1 MTVTVAPTRIFGSA
15 IRRREDPRL
24 LTGTARYTDDIT
36 LPGLVHAAIV
46 RSPHAHA
53 RIARVDTSRAKAA
66 DGVLAVYTAADAEGV
81 LNPIPCCWLLPNA
94 NLKTTPYHAFAKDV
108 VRYVGEAVAVVV
120 AESPYQAHDAVDLID
135 VEYEPLAAVVDP
147 QKASQPGAPALHA
160 EAPDNVAFHWTVAGG
175 DVDAAFAS
183 AEVVVREQIIQQRL
197 IPTAMET
204 RGAVAQ
210 FVPATGEL
218 TLWNTTQN
226 PHILRFVAS
235 LVTGI
240 PEDRLRVIAPEVGG
254 GFGSKIPQIPGDF
267 ITVFCSMK
275 LGRPVKWTETRSE
288 NYVST
293 THGRDHV
300 QDVELAATKDGRITG
315 LRCTVWAGMG
325 GYLSTAAPGVPT
337 ILHGLMLSGPYRIP
351 AVKEDVFGV
360 YTNTTPVEAY
370 RGAGRPEATF
380 MLERMLD
387 RLADDIGIDPVEVRR
402 RNLIPPFADGFD
414 VVTGLRYDSGNYEGA
429 LAKALAHVGYDGL
442 RAEQAAAREKGRYIG
457 IGVSVYVE
465 ICGLGPSQVA
475 GAVGFQGGLW
485 ESAIVRFHPSGKVN
499 VFIGASPHGQGE
511 ETTFAQIV
519 ADELGVAVTDVKV
532 VHGDTDQTPMGWG
545 TYGSRTT
552 AVGGA
557 ALAVATRK
565 IKDKAKLLASHLL
578 EAAVE
583 DIDYADGKFFV
594 KGVPDRHKT
603 IQDIALMANVAWN
616 LPQGM
621 EAGLE
626 ATSFYDPP
634 NFVYP
639 FGAHVAV
646 VELDP
651 ETGHVQLKRYVAVDD
666 CGPQINP
673 TIVEGQVH
681 GGVVQGIGQA
691 LWEEAV
697 YDDTG
702 QLLTGSLADYAIPRA
717 DVLPD
722 IEVLNTVTPSPHHP
736 LGVKGIGEAGTIA
749 STCTVYNAVIDALT
763 PFGVRTVR
771 MPLTPERVWRAIHE
785 AGITTKNTKE
795 TKDTLGAGP
804 GGGRAQKGA

>member
-1 MTVTVAPTRIFGSA
+1 MTTATTRVFGSG

-24 LTGTARYTDDIT
+24 ITGTARYTDDIT
-36 LPGLVHAAIV
+36 LPGMAHAAIL

-53 RIARVDTSRAKAA
+53 RIRRIDTARAAKAP
-66 DGVLAVYTAADAEGV
+66 GVVAVFTAADTDGH
-81 LNPIPCCWLLPNA
+81 LKPIPCLWLVPNSDIKIGSYWPLA
-94 NLKTTPYHAFAKDV
+94 RDV
-108 VRYVGEAVAVVV
+108 VRYVGDAVAVVV
-120 AESPYQAHDAVDLID
+120 AETSYEAYDALDLID
-135 VEYEPLAAVVDP
+135 VQYEPLAASIDP
-147 QKASQPGAPALHA
+147 QRATASDAPQIHSDIPG
-160 EAPDNVAFHWTVAGG
+160 NQAFHWVVTGG
-175 DVDAAFAS
+175 DVDAAFKS
-183 AEVVVREQIIQQRL
+183 ADVVVNERIIQQRL

-204 RGAVAQ
+204 RSAVAQ
-210 FVPATGEL
+210 FTPATGEL

-226 PHILRFVAS
+226 PHIVRFACSV
-235 LVTGI
+235 VTGI

-254 GFGSKIPQIPGDF
+254 GFGSKIAQYPGDF
-267 ITVFCSMK
+267 IAVFCSKK

-288 NYVST
+288 NYQAT

-300 QDVELAATKDGRITG
+300 QEVELAATRDGRIAG
-315 LRCTVWAGMG
+315 LRCKVWAGMG
-325 GYLSTAAPGVPT
+325 AYLSTAAPGIPT
-337 ILHGLMLSGPYRIP
+337 ILHGLMLSGPYKVP
-351 AVKEDVFGV
+351 AVREDVYGI

-380 MLERMLD
+380 MLERLLD
-387 RLADDIGIDPVEVRR
+387 RLAHELRLDPVEVRR
-402 RNLIPPFADGFD
+402 KNLLPPFEDGCD
-414 VVTGLRYDSGNYEGA
+414 VVTGLKYDSGNYEGA
-429 LAKALAHVGYDGL
+429 LKNALERVDYTSL
-442 RAEQAAAREKGRYIG
+442 RAEQARLRKEGKHLG
-457 IGVSVYVE
+457 IGVTTYVE

-519 ADELGVAVTDVKV
+519 ADELGVGVGDVKV
-532 VHGDTDQTPMGWG
+532 IHGDTDATPMGWG

-565 IKDKAKLLASHLL
+565 IKDKAKVLAAHLL
-578 EAAVE
+578 EAAPE
-583 DIDYADGKFFV
+583 DIDYRDGRFFV
-594 KGVPDRHKT
+594 KGSPDHFKT

-616 LPQGM
+616 MPEGM

-634 NFVYP
+634 NFTYP

-646 VELDP
+646 VEVEPD
-651 ETGHVQLKRYVAVDD
+651 TGHVVLKRYVAVDD

-673 TIVEGQVH
+673 VIVEGQVH

-691 LWEEAV
+691 LWEECV

-717 DVLPD
+717 DQLPE
-722 IEVLNTVTPSPHHP
+722 IEVLSTVTPSPHHP

-749 STCTVYNAVIDALT
+749 STAAVYNAVIDALQ
-763 PFGVRTVR
+763 PFGVQSLQ
-771 MPLTPERVWRAIHE
+771 MPLTPERVWRAIN
-785 AGITTKNTKE
+785 AG
-795 TKDTLGAGP
+795 
-804 GGGRAQKGA
+804 RKGA